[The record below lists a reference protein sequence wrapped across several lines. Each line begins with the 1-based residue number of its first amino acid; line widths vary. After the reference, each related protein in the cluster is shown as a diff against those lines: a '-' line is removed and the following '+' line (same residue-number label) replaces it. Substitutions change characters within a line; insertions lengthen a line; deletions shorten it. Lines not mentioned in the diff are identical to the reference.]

1 MIKTQN
7 ESYQEKRM
15 KKWIERINHW
25 KLDKKMQVLVTTSII
40 MMTLIILAVSTISSV
55 TSMKEKSIEL
65 LQTNNDT
72 MAENYVT
79 ALEQYKALAVAIV
92 MDDTVQN
99 YLHCTSKR
107 DPSYTG
113 YANNAVNTMTSCQN
127 MYPDLNFIGI
137 VSCQM
142 DDYLYKG
149 TEALV
154 SSDFQQVYA
163 QDYQQCKNVQNSTMR
178 IGFSNRYYKGSRYTL
193 SVYFPIYDLN
203 VIMMERGLLC
213 MNFTN
218 PVLEQILE
226 NNPETG
232 SRTSV
237 IQTDGTIVADHNK
250 EKIGERA
257 SYEDLLKGDSG
268 EFSWKGRLYIYQKVS
283 GWNYY
288 IVSSIASLELYAPSI
303 RTIIIMT
310 VILFFMVLLSFFI
323 VKLIIRRVY
332 RPLDQTVQKMD
343 QVAAGSLDTRLNVE
357 SMGEDFQKLA
367 TGFNSMM
374 EKILVLMDQ
383 VKMEQHQ
390 IEQIRFNSLQSQIQP
405 HFLYNTL
412 ECIHWQAMA
421 DGNKE
426 ISTLVMAL
434 AKYYRICLSKGHDV
448 IPLELEI
455 EHMKNYL
462 IIQNMRYDNIIGSEI
477 QIEENCKETMIPKLT
492 LQPLVE
498 NSIYHGIKV
507 KEGKKGSIFL
517 KAVREGDHVLITLA
531 DTGSGMTQAQIDAMN
546 QQLSEYDESFGY
558 GVRNV
563 NKRIELLYGKDYGL
577 YYLRNEFGGVT
588 VEIQLP
594 YTTEVDD
601 GILKGDMINV

>member
-1 MIKTQN
+1 
-7 ESYQEKRM
+7 M
-15 KKWIERINHW
+15 KKWRKRINHW
-25 KLDKKMQVLVTTSII
+25 KLDKKMQVLVTASII
-40 MMTLIILAVSTISSV
+40 VMTLIFLAVSTVSSV
-55 TSMKEKSIEL
+55 TSMKEKSMEL
-65 LQTNNDT
+65 LQRNNDT
-72 MAENYVT
+72 MAENYV
-79 ALEQYKALAVAIV
+79 ASLEQYKALAVAIV
-92 MDDTVQN
+92 MDNTVQS
-99 YLHCTSKR
+99 YLHCTSKG
-107 DPSYTG
+107 DVSYTD
-113 YANNAVNTMTSCQN
+113 YANHAVSTMSSCQN

-137 VSCQM
+137 VSYQM

-163 QDYQQCKNVQNSTMR
+163 QDYQQCRPVQRSTIR
-178 IGFSNRYYKGSRYTL
+178 IGFSDRYFKGNRYTL

-203 VIMMERGLLC
+203 TIMMERGLLC

-218 PVLEQILE
+218 PILEQILE
-226 NNPETG
+226 NKPETG

-237 IQTDGTIVADHNK
+237 IQPDGTIVADYDK
-250 EKIGERA
+250 ESIGKKV
-257 SYEDLLKGDSG
+257 SYEELLKGGSG
-268 EFSWKGRLYIYQKVS
+268 EFSWEGRLYIYQKVS
-283 GWNYY
+283 GWDYY
-288 IVSSIASLELYAPSI
+288 IVSSIANIELYTPSI

-310 VILFFMVLLSFFI
+310 VILFLMVLFSFFV
-323 VKLIIRRVY
+323 VKKIIRRVY

-343 QVAAGSLDTRLNVE
+343 QVAAGSLDTRLNAE
-357 SMGEDFQKLA
+357 IMGEDFQKLA

-374 EKILVLMDQ
+374 EEILVLMEQ
-383 VKMEQHQ
+383 VKLEQHQ
-390 IEQIRFNSLQSQIQP
+390 MEQIRFNSLQSQIQP

-455 EHMKNYL
+455 EHIKNYL

-477 QIEENCKETMIPKLT
+477 RIEDNCKDTMIPKLT

-498 NSIYHGIKV
+498 NSIYHGIKI
-507 KEGKKGSIFL
+507 KEGKKGSILL
-517 KAVREGDHVLITLA
+517 KAVRRGNNVLITLA
-531 DTGSGMTQAQIDAMN
+531 DTGSGMNQIQIDAMN

-577 YYLRNEFGGVT
+577 HYLRNDFGGVT